1 MYIFRSLLA
10 SAAFLSLSAHT
21 GARVTQQESDAEQG
35 LAVAHDQSRIQN
47 ILQRW
52 PLNKVFGKRQH
63 KGEIT
68 AFTDVQCPT
77 DDLYIVIL
85 EAAPSP
91 AVQTLCNNL
100 LGIEPATVTLSTTAI
115 V

>member
-1 MYIFRSLLA
+1 MYISRSLLA
-10 SAAFLSLSAHT
+10 SAAFLSFSTQT
-21 GARVTQQESDAEQG
+21 GARVTQQELDTDQG
-35 LAVAHDQSRIQN
+35 LVVAHDQSQPQN

-52 PLNKVFGKRQH
+52 PLNKVFGKRQ
-63 KGEIT
+63 EVE

-100 LGIEPATVTLSTTAI
+100 LGIPPATVTLSTTAI

>member
-1 MYIFRSLLA
+1 MYISHSLLA
-10 SAAFLSLSAHT
+10 SAAFLSFSAQI
-21 GARVTQQESDAEQG
+21 GARVTQQESAPEPG
-35 LAVAHDQSRIQN
+35 LSVARDQSKIQG

-52 PLNKVFGKRQH
+52 PLNKVFAKRQ
-63 KGEIT
+63 E
-68 AFTDVQCPT
+68 AEPFTDLQCPT

-85 EAAPSP
+85 DAAPST

-100 LGIEPATVTLSTTAI
+100 LDIPPATVTLSTTAI